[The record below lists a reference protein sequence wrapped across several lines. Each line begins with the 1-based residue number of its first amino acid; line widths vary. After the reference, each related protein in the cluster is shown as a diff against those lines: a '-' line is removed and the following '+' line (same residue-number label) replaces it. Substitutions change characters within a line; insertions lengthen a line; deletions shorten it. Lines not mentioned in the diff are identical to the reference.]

1 MKSFVLVKGNII
13 GMAGC
18 HVARN
23 FVCLVPDFYEN
34 SAMSIIEGDLILD
47 EHSHILPYCIY
58 AATGGVSTVGNNI
71 LQITPQP
78 SNVFSLFKQE
88 INKIQELLQ
97 VPIPQHLKNDLN
109 RLLYINVV
117 GALEFFITELLGS
130 FVMGDKDYF
139 DAFIEKSQV
148 RIPLSKL
155 IESASDIPQTI
166 HKAIHEFNAHDLRKM
181 NNLYKAVLNISF
193 PDYGELSSKIKTRH
207 DLVHRNGYEVKDR
220 TLKYIEITPNMI
232 IELISICNVF
242 TEQLMNNLQNL
253 TEKWNRDIE
262 IGVTT

>member
-23 FVCLVPDFYEN
+23 FVCLVPDSYQN

-47 EHSHILPYCIY
+47 KNSRILPYCIY
-58 AATGGVSTVGNNI
+58 AATGGVSTLGLNI
-71 LQITPQP
+71 LQITPHP
-78 SNVFSLFKQE
+78 TDVFSLYKQE
-88 INKIQELLQ
+88 IYKIQELLQ
-97 VPIPQHLKNDLN
+97 VPIPQHLQNDLN

-117 GALEFFITELLGS
+117 GALESFITELLGS
-130 FVMGDKDYF
+130 FVMGDKVYF

-155 IESASDIPQTI
+155 IESASDIPQAI

-181 NNLYKAVLNISF
+181 NNLYKAVLDISF

-207 DLVHRNGYEVKDR
+207 DLVHRNGYEVKDK
-220 TLKYIEITPNMI
+220 TIKYIEITPSMI
-232 IELISICNVF
+232 LELINNVSS
-242 TEQLMNNLQNL
+242 TN
-253 TEKWNRDIE
+253 
-262 IGVTT
+262 

>member
-1 MKSFVLVKGNII
+1 MKNFVLVKGNII

-23 FVCLVPDFYEN
+23 FVCLVPDSYQN
-34 SAMSIIEGDLILD
+34 AAMSVIEGDLILD
-47 EHSHILPYCIY
+47 KNSPILPYCIY
-58 AATGGVSTVGNNI
+58 AATGGVSTLGSNI
-71 LQITPQP
+71 LQITPHP
-78 SNVFSLFKQE
+78 TNVFSLFKQE
-88 INKIQELLQ
+88 IYKIQELLQ
-97 VPIPQHLKNDLN
+97 VPIPQHLQNDHN

-117 GALEFFITELLGS
+117 GALESFITELFGS

-148 RIPLSKL
+148 RIPLNKL

-181 NNLYKAVLNISF
+181 NNLYKAVLDIPF

-207 DLVHRNGYEVKDR
+207 DLVHRNGYEVKDK
-220 TLKYIEITPNMI
+220 TIKFIEITPSMI
-232 IELISICNVF
+232 LELISICNAF
-242 TEQLMNNLQNL
+242 TEQLMINLQ
-253 TEKWNRDIE
+253 THIEKWDRETE